1 VSRLTPANL
10 VDELGPVDIYLFDQV
25 LKGRFP
31 PGTRVLDAGCG
42 GGRNLVF
49 FLRNGYP
56 VAGVDRSSGAVSA
69 TKQRARELLPAS
81 MVESTFLDD
90 AFRVEAVEDLSFP
103 DASFDVV
110 IASALLHFARD
121 EAHFRGMIAELWR
134 VLAPR
139 GFLFT
144 RLATTIGIED
154 RVERI
159 EGRRFHLPDGT
170 DRFLADQK
178 MLEGFEAE
186 LGARP
191 LEPLKTVNV
200 AHLRAMTT
208 WVVEKSAAGGQR
220 G

>member
-1 VSRLTPANL
+1 MSPLSLAQL
-10 VDELGPVDIYLFDQV
+10 HDELGAVDIYLFDQI

-31 PGTRVLDAGCG
+31 PGTRILDAGCG

-56 VAGVDRSSGAVSA
+56 VTGVDQVARHVEA
-69 TKQRARELLPAS
+69 TRELARKLLPPSRLPAS
-81 MVESTFLDD
+81 AADEHLED
-90 AFRVEAVEDLSFP
+90 AFRVEMVEDLSFP
-103 DASFDVV
+103 DASFDAVL
-110 IASALLHFARD
+110 ASALLHFARD
-121 EAHFRGMIAELWR
+121 EEHFRKMVAELWR
-134 VLAPR
+134 VLVP
-139 GFLFT
+139 GGLFFT

-170 DRFLADQK
+170 DRFLAD
-178 MLEGFEAE
+178 EALIEE
-186 LGARP
+186 LATELKARP

-208 WVVEKSAAGGQR
+208 WVVEKG
-220 G
+220 